1 MAQNVG
7 TLVAAAIRP
16 NDSLDPIASAFA
28 TEIKGG
34 LHTATSSSD
43 RDAIIFQRREWGMM
57 CYVINDNKTYQLT
70 YGYIDNSI
78 MNNSNWKE
86 FSGSGGGSGGG
97 GSEWIDSVISFE
109 NIQPIGPSNGDRYIL
124 GTSPIG
130 ASWSSLQPGLVVQ
143 WSSTTSRWNVTTPT
157 EGMSVRVDSEEN
169 SIYKFEG
176 TFGSGGTW
184 VRDKMTQIRSIS
196 PTTTDNK
203 VYTAI
208 SSPPFDGYMLDM
220 IILTKFPSSNV
231 GVTFSINVNNLG
243 EVFVKKVTKT
253 GLTNFQANE
262 ISTSVVYNLTYD
274 GTFFQLVPPPKDDIF
289 NVKYYI
295 EPTDYIV
302 VPQYYQY
309 WIYGDLE
316 IAGTLVNYGHVIIS
330 NGSLTTIGS
339 GAFSNG
345 PSGQLIFAS
354 LMGGATASYND
365 SDTIQF
371 SYQNTVAGPSVS
383 AIVKDG
389 SLTASKLDTGSNGG
403 ATAGYL
409 LSVDDDGN
417 FSWVIPSSL
426 VENSTD
432 DKNFIVTYTTV
443 GNGYPTGL
451 AINSTPLGHVGV
463 YINGVETD
471 LGYGST
477 VSSSCYFSNDGGTTA
492 KNIGNILSGDI
503 LYWNTSAAGFSLS
516 PELPDRI
523 SLYYIV

>member
-43 RDAIIFQRREWGMM
+43 RNSIIFQRREWGMM
-57 CYVINDNKTYQLT
+57 CYVVNDNKTYQLT
-70 YGYIDNSI
+70 YGYLSTNI
-78 MNNSNWKE
+78 MDNSNWKE
-86 FSGSGGGSGGG
+86 FSGSGGSGGG

-109 NIQPIGPSNGDRYIL
+109 SNQPVGPSNGDRYIL
-124 GTSPIG
+124 GTVPTG
-130 ASWSSLQPGLVVQ
+130 ASWSSLQSDLVVQ
-143 WSSTTSRWNVTTPT
+143 WNSTTSIWDVTTPT
-157 EGMSVRVDSEEN
+157 DGMSVRVDSEDN

-176 TFGSGGTW
+176 IFGSGGTW
-184 VRDKMTQIRSIS
+184 NKDKMTQVRAIS
-196 PTTTDNK
+196 PTTSDNK
-203 VYTAI
+203 VYTVT
-208 SSPPFDGYMLDM
+208 SNPPFDDYMLDM
-220 IILTKFPSSNV
+220 ILLTKFPSTNA

-243 EVFVKKVTKT
+243 EVFVKKATKT
-253 GLTNFQANE
+253 GITNFQANE
-262 ISTSVVYNLTYD
+262 ISTSLVYNLTYD
-274 GTFFQLVPPPKDDIF
+274 GTYFQLVPPPKDDIF

-309 WIYGDLE
+309 WVYGDLE
-316 IAGTLVNYGHVIIS
+316 VEGTLVNNGHVIIA
-330 NGSLTTIGS
+330 NGSLVTTGG

-354 LMGGATASYND
+354 LMGATTSYNN

-371 SYQNTVAGPSVS
+371 SYQDTVSGPSVS

-409 LSVDDDGN
+409 LSVDGDGN
-417 FSWVIPSSL
+417 FSWIIPSSL

-503 LYWNTSAAGFSLS
+503 LYWNTTVAGFALS
-516 PELPDRI
+516 TELPDRI
-523 SLYYIV
+523 SLYYII